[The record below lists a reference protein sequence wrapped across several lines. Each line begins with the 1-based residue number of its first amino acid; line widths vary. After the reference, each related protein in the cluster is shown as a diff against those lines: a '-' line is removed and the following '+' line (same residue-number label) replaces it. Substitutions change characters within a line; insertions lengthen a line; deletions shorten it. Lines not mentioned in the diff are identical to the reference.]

1 MLTKEQRHAFINGY
15 IGAALF
21 VDVPEVNEDGDFDP
35 VQDAKREQLSL
46 AAVRDLVRTAR
57 EMCANPA
64 LAPWLDIVRP
74 LLETKGGHPN
84 SPYEIAGYL
93 FWMNRHG
100 HGTGFWELTED
111 KLGELHPANV
121 GLNLLAK
128 FSRDRWPC
136 YLLRENGVIVP
147 G

>member
-21 VDVPEVNEDGDFDP
+21 VDVPEVNEDGDFDS

-57 EMCANPA
+57 EMCAAPA

-74 LLETKGGHPN
+74 LLETKSGHPD

-100 HGTGFWELTED
+100 HGTGFWELVED

-121 GLNLLAK
+121 GLKLLTK
-128 FSRDRWPC
+128 FSRDCWPC